1 MIIYSDLSPSLSV
14 TMRVAPSQPTV
25 PPMASMTQRIGSN
38 VRSLRITGTVPS
50 LSIAETSPL
59 TLRKGADVKAKEG
72 FLLRELMGEYVLV
85 PRGSRVREFRDAVLM
100 NDLSAFL
107 WERLQRETTPGELL
121 AAVLEEYDVDEER
134 AAGDLSAA
142 LEKMTALGILEE

>member
-1 MIIYSDLSPSLSV
+1 M
-14 TMRVAPSQPTV
+14 
-25 PPMASMTQRIGSN
+25 
-38 VRSLRITGTVPS
+38 
-50 LSIAETSPL
+50 
-59 TLRKGADVKAKEG
+59 KAKDG

-142 LEKMTALGILEE
+142 LEKMTALGILEES

>member
-1 MIIYSDLSPSLSV
+1 
-14 TMRVAPSQPTV
+14 
-25 PPMASMTQRIGSN
+25 MTQRIGSN

-59 TLRKGADVKAKEG
+59 TLRKGADVKAKRG
-72 FLLRELMGEYVLV
+72 FLQRELMGEYVLV

-107 WERLQRETTPGELL
+107 WERLQRETTPRELL
-121 AAVLEEYDVDEER
+121 SAVLEEYDVDEER

-142 LEKMTALGILEE
+142 LEKMTALGILEES